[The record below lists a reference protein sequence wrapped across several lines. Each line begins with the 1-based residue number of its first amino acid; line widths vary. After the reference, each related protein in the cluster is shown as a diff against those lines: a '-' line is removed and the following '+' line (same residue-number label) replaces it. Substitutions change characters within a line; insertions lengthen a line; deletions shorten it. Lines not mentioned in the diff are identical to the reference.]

1 MSLFSSSEMK
11 GKMTRFAFLWMSLS
25 SEPFVA
31 LYALLPFILA
41 KDLNADPIQIS
52 LFLMIKPTVSVLAY
66 FWDSWIKYHHSD
78 CKKHLMLAW
87 GLSFTPFLFYPFLSS
102 WGYILFAA
110 GAYQLFNNAAKPPFF
125 EIFKQNLDVKVRQ
138 RLVSNT
144 FIFLFIISAISG
156 VIFGKILDVNAGY
169 WKPIS
174 AIFSLLALTSL
185 LVQKRLTYSQGI
197 HFNGDKSSSNFIIK
211 PIEQSIAI
219 LKSSKEFRDF
229 QVGFMLGGS
238 ALMLILP
245 ALTIFYADIL
255 KLTHQSYTSARY
267 IFMALGII
275 VSTPLW
281 KKAIAISSL
290 NQLMPWISLFFGLF
304 PLVVLLS
311 FLHTSILYAAFAFY
325 GIAQAGSH
333 VIWNISGTIFSK
345 DKDSTPFT
353 AINIL
358 TQGIRG
364 LFAPLL
370 GGLLTNLFGA
380 PIVLV
385 IGSIFAFFGMFM
397 MFKNNQKAQAM
408 K

>member
-1 MSLFSSSEMK
+1 MSLFSGSQMK
-11 GKMTRFAFLWMSLS
+11 GKMTRLAFLWMSLS

-41 KDLNADPIQIS
+41 KDLKVDPIQIS
-52 LFLMIKPTVSVLAY
+52 VFLMIKPTVSVLAY

-78 CKKHLMLAW
+78 CKKHVMLAW
-87 GLSFTPFLFYPFLSS
+87 GLAFIPFLFYPLLSS
-102 WGYILFAA
+102 WGYLLFAA
-110 GAYQLFNNAAKPPFF
+110 GVYQLFNNAAKPPFF
-125 EIFKQNLDVKVRQ
+125 EIFKQNVDEKTRKH
-138 RLVSNT
+138 LVSNT
-144 FIFLFIISAISG
+144 FIILFIISAISG
-156 VIFGKILDVNAGY
+156 FLFGKILDVNASF

-185 LVQKRLTYSQGI
+185 FIQKKLHYSQGI
-197 HFNGDKSSSNFIIK
+197 HFFEEKSSSNFILK
-211 PIEQSIAI
+211 PLQQSVAI

-245 ALTIFYADIL
+245 ALTIFYADVL
-255 KLTHQSYTSARY
+255 KLSHQNYTNARY
-267 IFMALGII
+267 IFMALGITL
-275 VSTPLW
+275 STPLW
-281 KKAIAISSL
+281 KKAIAKSTL
-290 NQLMPWISLFFGLF
+290 NNLMPWISLFFGLF

-311 FLHTSILYAAFAFY
+311 FVHTSILYAAFTFY

-345 DKDSTPFT
+345 DKNSTPFT

-358 TQGIRG
+358 AQGIRG
-364 LFAPLL
+364 LFIPLL
-370 GGLLTNLFGA
+370 GGFLTNMFGA

-385 IGSIFAFFGMFM
+385 IGSFFAFFGMFI